1 MPGLASEEQN
11 HWPGYGDALTAM
23 TMMLIFVTAVLTVAF
38 FGLSQNVSR
47 SMVEKIAKAISID
60 NLADSGSTDKLASRV
75 VARLESQQHD
85 MEAAAAQS
93 AGQKMAIQAESL
105 KPMAPDHVFA
115 SADRVASN
123 PVVPACML
131 RQSDFITV
139 AFVKRATGIDA
150 ETGNRI
156 KAAMESSGHL
166 SESIE
171 LKAFVDESGSIS
183 DTRRVAFYRLPN
195 LRGKLMAMGVAQ
207 DRIRTR
213 IEDAAGNEGSD
224 IVRIDL
230 ARTG

>member
-1 MPGLASEEQN
+1 
-11 HWPGYGDALTAM
+11 
-23 TMMLIFVTAVLTVAF
+23 
-38 FGLSQNVSR
+38 
-47 SMVEKIAKAISID
+47 MVEKIAKAINID

-75 VARLESQQHD
+75 VARLESQQRD

-115 SADRVASN
+115 SADRVASK
-123 PVVPACML
+123 PVVPAYTL
-131 RQSDFITV
+131 RQSAFITV

-150 ETGNRI
+150 ETGNRT
-156 KAAMESSGHL
+156 KAAMESGGHL

-183 DTRRVAFYRLPN
+183 DARRVAFYRLLN
-195 LRGKLMAMGVAQ
+195 LRGKLIAMGVAP